1 MLTTFDRHVLARFA
15 ISIFVLVTALVVFY
29 IVLDYVEHID
39 DFMDRGARM
48 REVFLIYYPSYIP
61 EMVKLISPLA
71 VFMSCVYLT
80 GRLAQQRQISALQ
93 TSGVSL
99 QRLMVPFLLVG
110 LIVTSAMF
118 WFNGWV
124 VPKSNV
130 LRLDFEERYLK
141 EAPRQIDT
149 NDIHRQERPGTIIS
163 VAYFDRRSNVGHR
176 ASLQRF
182 EEGERLAERID
193 AARIQWI
200 DSLSTWRFQ
209 AAVRRTFSLDGSEHR
224 IVVPVL
230 DTTLNVFPRD
240 FARTEKDVESMTI
253 PAAEEYIESLRRAG
267 ADNLGRA
274 KVEYYSKFTYP
285 LANLILVLI
294 GFPLASVRRRGG
306 QAVQIA
312 IGLLTAFVYL
322 AVMKFTEPFGYTEA
336 LSPALAAWLPHI
348 VFLTLGLV
356 VLVRTRK

>member
-1 MLTTFDRHVLARFA
+1 
-15 ISIFVLVTALVVFY
+15 
-29 IVLDYVEHID
+29 
-39 DFMDRGARM
+39 
-48 REVFLIYYPSYIP
+48 
-61 EMVKLISPLA
+61 
-71 VFMSCVYLT
+71 
-80 GRLAQQRQISALQ
+80 
-93 TSGVSL
+93 
-99 QRLMVPFLLVG
+99 MVPFLLVG